1 MCKIMVLTNMTKVKS
16 VPKLV
21 NAISRAIDDERD
33 GFGYA
38 IQSETGL
45 YGERT
50 LKPDGFR
57 YSMKRPVMNLPFTT
71 KSYERFGQES
81 KPSGAGIFHGR
92 TSTNDASLLN
102 THPLQKHDWTLIH
115 NGVVSD
121 HGPKYVMRTTNDTE
135 HVLERLATGGINA
148 VAEHLTGY
156 YAIAAFDPQG
166 QLHMFRDNRA
176 PLYFGHIESID
187 SYMVATTEE
196 SIADVCKAMQ
206 WKVSIL
212 EMLADNHYLVWRD
225 NEIISQTTFKPRGAT
240 PVENRY
246 ADLSL
251 RETSGN
257 TFTAKRDD
265 YFTADQY
272 FGETAF
278 DLSEYT
284 QSEILFLEEI
294 STSVDST
301 YKILDYRG
309 NSMDLEE
316 FFSLNPDEQLT
327 CTFVR
332 PDGTVGDSSNF
343 STEVLFEGRVS

>member
-1 MCKIMVLTNMTKVKS
+1 MCKIMVLTNMAKVKS

-38 IQSETGL
+38 IQTAAGL

-57 YSMKRPVMNLPFTT
+57 YSMKRPIMNLPFLT

-81 KPSGAGIFHGR
+81 KPNGAGIFHGR

-102 THPLQKHDWTLIH
+102 THPLQKHGWSLIH
-115 NGVVSD
+115 NGVVTD

-176 PLYFGHIESID
+176 PLYFGHVESID
-187 SYMVATTEE
+187 SYIVATTEE
-196 SIADVCKAMQ
+196 SISDVCKVME
-206 WKVSIL
+206 WKVSII
-212 EMLADNHYLVWRD
+212 EMLADNHYLIWHG
-225 NEIISQTTFKPRGAT
+225 NEIVSQSTFKPRGAT
-240 PVENRY
+240 AVENKY

-251 RETSGN
+251 RETPGIGGY
-257 TFTAKRDD
+257 D
-265 YFTADQY
+265 YGHHWNSKEKD
-272 FGETAF
+272 F
-278 DLSEYT
+278 DMSQYT
-284 QSEILFLEEI
+284 QGEILFLEEI
-294 STSVDST
+294 ATSVDTS
-301 YKILDYRG
+301 YRVMNYRG
-309 NSMDLEE
+309 DSVEIEE
-316 FFSLNPDEQLT
+316 FINMEPDEQLT

-332 PDGTVGDSSNF
+332 PDGTFGDSCNY
-343 STEVLFEGRVS
+343 STETLYEGRSVS